1 MKAVKSLG
9 HHFHPSSTLET
20 KLGLA
25 GSNYELTSSIP
36 SVVDYLGSNPAKA
49 WAAIEKQEEEL
60 QGTLLAYLNA
70 RPDVTIYGEKE
81 ADSKKRVS
89 TISFVVKSRNSQEVV
104 EAVDRVSNGD
114 MGIRWGA
121 FYSNRLVEDVLELGK
136 DGVIRVSMVHYNTC
150 KL

>member
-9 HHFHPSSTLET
+9 HHFNPSSTLEN

-36 SVVDYLGSNPAKA
+36 SVVDYFGSNPAEA

-70 RPDVTIYGEKE
+70 RPDVTICGVKE
-81 ADSKKRVS
+81 ADSKKRIS

-104 EAVDRVSNGD
+104 EAVDKVSNGD

-136 DGVIRVSMVHYNTC
+136 DGVVRVSMVHYNTC

>member
-1 MKAVKSLG
+1 LKAVKSLG
-9 HHFHPSSTLET
+9 HYFHPSSTLEN

-36 SVVDYLGSNPAKA
+36 SVVDYLGSNPAEA

-89 TISFVVKSRNSQEVV
+89 TISFVVKSRSSQEVV
-104 EAVDRVSNGD
+104 KAVDRVSNGD

-136 DGVIRVSMVHYNTC
+136 NGVIRVSMVHYNTC